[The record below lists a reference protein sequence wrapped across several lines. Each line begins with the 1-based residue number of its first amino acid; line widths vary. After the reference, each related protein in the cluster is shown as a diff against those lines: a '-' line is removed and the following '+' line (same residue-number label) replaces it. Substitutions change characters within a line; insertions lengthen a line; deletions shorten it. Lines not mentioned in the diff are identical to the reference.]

1 VVAAAHEGRASLQQ
15 AQALY
20 AAGALM
26 QAEQLCRQLLGMDA
40 QDIQALS
47 LLGVIA
53 TRGARHA
60 EAVELF
66 ARAARLRPDSPN
78 VLVNYGNGLR
88 VCGRLDEALA
98 AYERALS
105 IGAQHAEA
113 HNGRAAV
120 LHMLRRFEA
129 ALAGYEQA
137 LRINPRLATAHYN
150 RGLTLRELG
159 RQDEALASFEQA
171 LRLRESYPEASNDRG
186 NALRDL
192 GRIEEALDSY
202 AHALAAREDFVEA
215 LGNRALALREAG
227 RSEEALQSYRRAL
240 QLRPDYAEAC
250 DGLGSALR
258 DLGRLEEAL
267 VSYDR
272 ALQLK
277 ADFAAAYS
285 NRGNLLRDLRRYEE
299 ALQSYERALALDP
312 GLPGL
317 QGVWLYTRL
326 QLCEWRDLPTHL
338 ASLMAAI
345 RRSPRATLPF
355 PLLAIADCAALQRQV
370 AQAWSAEVQP
380 VAPAPPGAAPP
391 GAAPRAPQRPSGAPE
406 HGGRLRIG
414 YLSGDLR
421 EHALSYLM
429 VGVFEQHDRE
439 RFEVLGIS
447 YAPPSD
453 GPFGRRVHAAFDRFI
468 DVSRLADREAVALLR
483 ELRVDIAI
491 DLMGLTV
498 GQRLRILASRIAPV
512 QASYLGYPG
521 TLAAPYVDYLLADR
535 YVVTP
540 AFRASCT
547 EAIAYLPDCFQAN
560 DDRRPIDAQP
570 LSRAALGLAEEAFV
584 YCCFNNTFK
593 LNPQMFALW
602 CRLLQAQPRA
612 LLWLLAES
620 EPARANLRRELQ
632 GRGIEPTRLVFAGRL
647 PYEQHLARL
656 RLADLFLDTL
666 PFNAGTTASD
676 ALWAGLPVLTCS
688 GETFAGRMAGS
699 LLHAAGLPE
708 LVTHSLA
715 EYEQR
720 ALQLAGAPG
729 ELACLRARLLERRGS
744 CALFDTHGRCRGL
757 ERAYL
762 AMHARHLRGERATDL
777 IVGDSPAGP
786 ITPGSGP
793 R

>member
-1 VVAAAHEGRASLQQ
+1 MVAAAHEGRASLQQ

-186 NALRDL
+186 N
-192 GRIEEALDSY
+192 
-202 AHALAAREDFVEA
+202 
-215 LGNRALALREAG
+215 
-227 RSEEALQSYRRAL
+227 
-240 QLRPDYAEAC
+240 
-250 DGLGSALR
+250 ALR